1 MFSDI
6 FITDEDAARIKEVL
20 TMTKVDRLYYEERGK
35 ALEENTRKVTED
47 VTGEVSVRIAKKSLL
62 NGHTVEEVAV
72 DTDISL
78 EEVQK
83 LAAGLALTIG

>member
-47 VTGEVSVRIAKKSLL
+47 VTGEV
-62 NGHTVEEVAV
+62 
-72 DTDISL
+72 
-78 EEVQK
+78 
-83 LAAGLALTIG
+83 AL

>member
-1 MFSDI
+1 MFSDK

-20 TMTKVDRLYYEERGK
+20 TMTKVDRLYYEERRK
-35 ALEENTRKVTED
+35 ALEENTRIVTED

-62 NGHTVEEVAV
+62 NGHTVKEVAV